1 MRAVIVGAGMG
12 GLMTALAFRQSGA
25 FSSIDV
31 YEQTKEPTTAGAG
44 LNIPPN
50 GARIC
55 RWLGVDLDGGN
66 PKGPQGA
73 IDGGRAA
80 ILVSSRQF
88 NEDGSMTERPFD
100 HVTAAGDG
108 AGFHHMHRLDL
119 LMCLYKRVF
128 EFGPDSGKPCPIA
141 VHMDSKLTG
150 LRQTADDVTATFSN
164 GLVATG
170 DILVGADGI
179 NSAILGLAWPSSRP
193 RRWTEVICF
202 RGLIPRA
209 DVAALRKTD
218 GSPLDNNPIDSFSMD
233 RYKTDTSAVTTYW
246 VRKGEFLNVWIA
258 HYEPES
264 IEFEQEEG
272 DWFPVSQEEIVREV
286 DEAFAENPS
295 RDNLVALAGAVVRPT
310 KWGLY
315 DRDALDTWVQGRVC
329 LLGDAAHPML
339 PTFGQGAAQSFE
351 DAAALSSAFA
361 LHGHDVATALLHYE
375 RVRHYRTTRFQL
387 SSKFAFDHLRA
398 RDTAEQ
404 KALLE
409 ELDERVSPAFAHDK
423 RGGENDDWIYSYDAR
438 DIGTELPPK
447 KLGPWDY
454 RQTAKADHAATKKK
468 LWKPRLARLTERAVS
483 RAKRLLSITP
493 KMTVGSSSQEKST
506 TLPSG
511 RLTTPAVQESPECTP
526 ARMQQQNSVI
536 TTVP

>member
-1 MRAVIVGAGMG
+1 
-12 GLMTALAFRQSGA
+12 MTALALRQSGA

-209 DVAALRKTD
+209 DVAALRKAD

-409 ELDERVSPAFAHDK
+409 GLDERVSPAFAHDK
-423 RGGENDDWIYSYDAR
+423 RGGENDDWIYAYDAR

-447 KLGPWDY
+447 KLGPWDF
-454 RQTAKADHAATKKK
+454 RRAAKADHAAITQK
-468 LWKPRLARLTERAVS
+468 LW
-483 RAKRLLSITP
+483 
-493 KMTVGSSSQEKST
+493 
-506 TLPSG
+506 
-511 RLTTPAVQESPECTP
+511 TPASPTDGTRRVTREEVAQHNTKDDCWVIISGKVYDITEWAP
-526 ARMQQQNSVI
+526 HHPGGAGIARMYAGKDATAEFGDYHSAEAVLHMAHFCI
-536 TTVP
+536 GGL